1 MMLRIVRHL
10 DEFGNK
16 QHRSYE
22 EIKGNGVVKDNDS
35 NEMENEDRAGTSD
48 DIEVGMGN
56 NGEDVISGMIKEIE
70 DDD

>member
-1 MMLRIVRHL
+1 M
-10 DEFGNK
+10 
-16 QHRSYE
+16 
-22 EIKGNGVVKDNDS
+22 KGNGVVKDKDS